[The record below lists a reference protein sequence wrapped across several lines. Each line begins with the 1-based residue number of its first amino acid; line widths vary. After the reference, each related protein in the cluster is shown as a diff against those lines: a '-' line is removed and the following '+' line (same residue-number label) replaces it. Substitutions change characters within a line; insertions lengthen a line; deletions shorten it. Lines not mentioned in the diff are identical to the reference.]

1 MTVENN
7 KHKGALGNLE
17 KVWSELETVV
27 NQIGRDP
34 QSVSLVA
41 VSKTHPVDSIRPIL
55 EAGQRLFGENQ
66 VQEAKVKWP
75 DLKLDYPDV
84 RLHLIG
90 PLQSNKVRQAL
101 ALFNVIETLDR
112 PKLAHTIARVMEET
126 GYRPDFLI
134 QINTGE
140 EEQKAGILPL
150 QADDFISLCRDE
162 LDLPVCGLMCVPPI
176 DEEASLHFAL
186 LANIAKRNGLDEL
199 SMGMS
204 ADYPLAVRFG
214 ATHVRV
220 GTAIFGTR
228 IAPKGW

>member
-7 KHKGALGNLE
+7 NHTDAPGNLE
-17 KVWSELETVV
+17 KVQGELVTVAREA
-27 NQIGRDP
+27 GRDP
-34 QSVSLVA
+34 QSVALVA
-41 VSKTHPVDSIRPIL
+41 VSKTHPADAIRPVL
-55 EAGQRLFGENQ
+55 EAGQRIFGENR
-66 VQEAKVKWP
+66 VQEAEGKWP
-75 DLKLDYPDV
+75 ELKLDYPDV

-101 ALFNVIETLDR
+101 ALFDVIETLDR
-112 PKLAHTIARVMEET
+112 PKLARALARVMEET
-126 GYRPDFLI
+126 GQRPDCMI

-140 EEQKAGILPL
+140 EEQKAGVLPL
-150 QADDFISLCRDE
+150 QADDFITLCRDE
-162 LDLPVCGLMCVPPI
+162 LELPVRGLMCIPPF

-186 LANIAKRNGLDEL
+186 LAQIAKRNGLGEL

-204 ADYPLAVRFG
+204 VDYPLAVRFG

-228 IAPKGW
+228 QAFKG